1 MIIYFKI
8 QVKNIRNAVSLNF
21 EANYLKNIDK
31 NIFNAITRYN
41 FFAALLLLNKKLATR
56 AISAGHL
63 ASWNTIYGW
72 KDGKHKTQNIVL
84 LVGQCHF
91 NISQS

>member
-41 FFAALLLLNKKLATR
+41 FFAALLLLNKK
-56 AISAGHL
+56 
-63 ASWNTIYGW
+63 N
-72 KDGKHKTQNIVL
+72 
-84 LVGQCHF
+84 
-91 NISQS
+91 